1 MPQNFEIKERK
12 GMKRFVLGVV
22 VICWATIV
30 FAAGNGG
37 KVTGTLSGKMN
48 KAKKLIGVAWARLS
62 RLRKGK

>member
-48 KAKKLIGVAWARLS
+48 KAPVEFATIALYEATTQNL
-62 RLRKGK
+62 